1 MYRLNQI
8 CDGIQFDRLLGHTE
22 DAIKSYTKAF
32 DILRITHGT
41 NSSFMKE
48 LLLKLEEAR
57 AEASYKLSST
67 DDE

>member
-8 CDGIQFDRLLGHTE
+8 CDDIQFGRLLGHTE
-22 DAIKSYTKAF
+22 DSLKSYTKAF

-48 LLLKLEEAR
+48 LLQKLEEAR
-57 AEASYKLSST
+57 AEASYKRSSI